1 MVRTLTFSLNKKTTI
16 CGICVTLNNPN
27 QSTLFMDFFLR
38 FSSIKEDADFICC
51 QSAAIDN
58 LLLNFFQV

>member
-1 MVRTLTFSLNKKTTI
+1 MVRTLTFSLNKKTT
-16 CGICVTLNNPN
+16 ICVTLNNPN

-58 LLLNFFQV
+58 LLLNFFQI